1 MKVTRLAIA
10 LALVLALAV
19 AEHASL
25 AAGARVGAG
34 AASTN
39 PKVIIVGAGISG
51 ISAGKR
57 LSEAGITD
65 VLILEAPDHVGGR
78 MHKQNFDG
86 INVEI
91 GANWVEG
98 VNGEK
103 MNPIWPFVN
112 STLKLRNFRSDYDY
126 LSQNVYKEDG
136 GVYDEAQAQ
145 KIIDRAHE
153 VNENGEKL
161 SATLPPS
168 GRDDMS
174 ILTMQRLN
182 DQYVCAAYIKL
193 SLRLFLRA
201 D

>member
-1 MKVTRLAIA
+1 M
-10 LALVLALAV
+10 
-19 AEHASL
+19 
-25 AAGARVGAG
+25 
-34 AASTN
+34 
-39 PKVIIVGAGISG
+39 
-51 ISAGKR
+51 
-57 LSEAGITD
+57 
-65 VLILEAPDHVGGR
+65 
-78 MHKQNFDG
+78 
-86 INVEI
+86 
-91 GANWVEG
+91 
-98 VNGEK
+98 
-103 MNPIWPFVN
+103 
-112 STLKLRNFRSDYDY
+112 TLYTFS
-126 LSQNVYKEDG
+126 G

-168 GRDDMS
+168 GRDDVS